1 MKIGTDSSFHL
12 TYCTNIHPGEAWSE
26 VFANLEQYVTEL
38 KARLAPEKPFGIGLR
53 LADVAARELL
63 EGDTLT
69 QFQAWLNQQE
79 LYVFTLNGFP
89 YGSFHHQV
97 VKDKVYAPD
106 WSKQERLEY
115 TLRLVKILAVLL
127 PEGMDGEFPH
137 CRCPTN
143 RG

>member
-26 VFANLEQYVTEL
+26 VFANLEKYVKKL
-38 KARLAPEKPFGIGLR
+38 KARLAPEKQFGIGLR

-69 QFQAWLNQQE
+69 QFQAWLNQQD

-97 VKDKVYAPD
+97 VKDQVYAPD

-127 PEGMDGEFPH
+127 PEGMDGEFLH